1 MGRQQRFLAAV
12 GDRAHKV
19 TLVHSKHHGW
29 LAVGLTAFALGVT
42 GVGLSNQGQVVHAS
56 EQQPSAQQTQTN
68 NVRVWKL
75 RPVSEIEAQLK
86 ASGNTVY
93 DIQWGDTLSTI
104 SEAMNNSGYTT
115 SVERLAAINRIAN
128 VDLIYAGAKLA
139 LQGNGANATVTT
151 QNAAGTNQ
159 TFNLNPAKPAIASG
173 AQQSETRYTV
183 VGGSNGSSPTGTTNL
198 ADSGQSGNTTTTPN
212 STGNGE
218 TPTDDAAAK
227 KALEEAAAAKAKAE
241 AEKAAAEKAKAEAEA
256 KLTALLNEENNQTL
270 TSLQSK
276 RTAAQTAV
284 DAAKAKVDATQNKLK
299 NAQAA
304 AKQAQAAFDQA
315 NAAVTAKQNEVDQAN
330 SAVKDLTDQIT
341 SLQTQLNTLA
351 GQVKN
356 DPTSQAQVVDVKA
369 KLAVAQEKITVY
381 EGQLADAKSALTQA
395 QQAASQANQNLTT
408 ANQNLTAVDNEAKAA
423 QNEFNQ
429 AQTTLQSL
437 PTSVTSA
444 DSQAANTVKQHL
456 ADLNTKLDQLN
467 QTIAGLNEKIAA
479 WQQQLATAQTNVDTA
494 NANIA
499 KTKDQ
504 TAKVDATDHN
514 GTLAEGQKTVAEVQK
529 TVPTIHV
536 PHDTEKN
543 VTINQDESGQTI
555 TNLDGYK
562 LVKTGTPVKSVQTL
576 ANGDTITTYTTM
588 NTYHKVV
595 HTTVNKT
602 VNVDEAGHTLTNVD
616 GYTQVSISKQ
626 VADDTDPKTGD
637 VTTTVTVTTVWRKT
651 NATPTHQTVNKTV
664 NVDEKGNVLTD
675 TTGYTQVSISRQVAD
690 DTDPNTGE
698 VTTTVTTTIV
708 WRKTNTAPTHQTVNK
723 TVNVDEKGNVLT
735 DTTGYTQVSSSKSSS
750 DTTDPTTG
758 NVTTTITTT
767 VVWKKNETTPTHFI
781 RNVMVNVD
789 ETGKVLTNTDNY
801 EQVSRS
807 VQVSEDTDPKSGNV
821 TTTYTITIVWEK
833 STDPGMTITNSFVN
847 KDDEG
852 NVLTSTDG
860 YRLIGSSTSTST
872 LTLGNW
878 TRKMVTVTYVYHKPR
893 AKTVNKEVDVDE
905 GGYTLTNTT
914 GYTKV
919 SSTPTSVTTTDP
931 NNGDTV
937 TTITTTNV
945 WRNVAAA
952 GTIIGKIKS
961 VNDAVT
967 TLIQDQVKVKDERV
981 SVEQGQEY
989 TDNDLTMAVAKKF
1002 NVLVNGEQARTGHVQ
1017 TTLTTYQKAY
1027 ETVAQ
1032 RAVEVMY
1039 KFAHV
1044 RPTNPAPSGTQAVSY
1059 ADGEGYMQLNTE
1071 NISTSS
1077 ILKSDVDGNADKLST
1092 LIANAMFK
1100 QYIIDER
1107 PENNNGQTGGHYQ
1120 NIINSNY
1127 KNIVIGI
1134 YVTDNGF
1141 YYAASSTVATGDDS
1155 VYRG

>member
-56 EQQPSAQQTQTN
+56 EQQPSAQQTKTN
-68 NVRVWKL
+68 NGRVWKL

-86 ASGNTVY
+86 ASGKTVY

-173 AQQSETRYTV
+173 AKQAETKYTV
-183 VGGSNGSSPTGTTNL
+183 VGGSNGSTPTGNTNL
-198 ADSGQSGNTTTTPN
+198 ASSGQSGNTTTTPN

-218 TPTDDAAAK
+218 TPTNDAAAK

-284 DAAKAKVDATQNKLK
+284 DTAKAKVDATQNKLQ

-304 AKQAQAAFDQA
+304 AKQAQATFDQA

-444 DSQAANTVKQHL
+444 DSQAAATVKQHL

-467 QTIAGLNEKIAA
+467 QTIAGLNEKIAT
-479 WQQQLATAQTNVDTA
+479 WQQQLAKAQTNVDTA
-494 NANIA
+494 NANIS

-514 GTLAEGQKTVAEVQK
+514 GTLAEGQQTVAEVQK

-562 LVKTGTPVKSVQTL
+562 LVKAGTPVKSVQTL
-576 ANGDTITTYTTM
+576 ANGDTITTYTTT
-588 NTYHKVV
+588 NTYHKIV

-637 VTTTVTVTTVWRKT
+637 VTTTVTVTIVWRKT
-651 NATPTHQTVNKTV
+651 NTTPTHQTVNKTV
-664 NVDEKGNVLTD
+664 NVDENGK
-675 TTGYTQVSISRQVAD
+675 
-690 DTDPNTGE
+690 
-698 VTTTVTTTIV
+698 
-708 WRKTNTAPTHQTVNK
+708 
-723 TVNVDEKGNVLT
+723 VLT

-750 DTTDPTTG
+750 DTTDPATG
-758 NVTTTITTT
+758 DVTTTITTT
-767 VVWKKNETTPTHFI
+767 VVWKKNETAPTHFI

-821 TTTYTITIVWEK
+821 TTTYTFTIVWKK
-833 STDPGMTITNSFVN
+833 STDPGMTITNSIVN

-878 TRKMVTVTYVYHKPR
+878 TRKMVTVTYVYHKPQ
-893 AKTVNKEVDVDE
+893 AKTVYKEVDVDE
-905 GGYTLTNTT
+905 GGRTLTNTT

-919 SSTPTSVTTTDP
+919 SSTPTSATTTDP

-945 WRNVAAA
+945 WRNDAAA

-967 TLIQDQVKVKDERV
+967 TLIKDQVQVKDERV
-981 SVEQGQEY
+981 SVEQGQQY

-1017 TTLTTYQKAY
+1017 TTLTPYQKAY

-1059 ADGEGYMQLNTE
+1059 VDGEGYMQLNTE

-1077 ILKSDVDGNADKLST
+1077 IYKSDVDGDADKLST

-1141 YYAASSTVATGDDS
+1141 YYAASSTVSTGDDS